1 MRVLA
6 CGVPV
11 VGAADGTAVL
21 PYDHRDEEE
30 DGDRLAVL
38 AGTLRPHLDAGETV
52 VALWPDQ
59 DGEELHRHLQAVRA
73 ALDTSR
79 LVLHPSPLPPLAVA
93 VLAWSLAE
101 LAAAPGTEAHRT
113 GHGPVPDSV
122 LASGVARLEQL
133 ICGAAWLG
141 SVAKLRHPAP
151 SVALHARSWLPSAA
165 FGAAVSV
172 DHTELTRLRG
182 EAVLPLPSLTPAA
195 DWRVVVSDHGGDAGT
210 VGRSLTARAPDVERL
225 VVPPSPAG
233 ATWWGTDKLVEV
245 AVAPRGPVR
254 LRRALFGDRTPNECA
269 WCGEDVLD
277 DPCSLCGARADTG
290 PLASGARP
298 DPTPLASGARPDPTP
313 LASGAPADGPLAP
326 GAPA

>member
-11 VGAADGTAVL
+11 VGATDGSVVL
-21 PYDHRDEEE
+21 SYDHAGQAE

-52 VALWPDQ
+52 VALWPEQ

-73 ALDTSR
+73 ALDTTR

-93 VLAWSLAE
+93 VLAASLAE
-101 LAAAPGTEAHRT
+101 LAATPATEGHHT
-113 GHGPVPDSV
+113 GHGAVPSSV
-122 LASGVARLEQL
+122 LASGVARLERL
-133 ICGAAWLG
+133 VCGAAWLG

-165 FGAAVSV
+165 FGATVSAA
-172 DHTELTRLRG
+172 HAELTRLRG
-182 EAVLPLPSLTPAA
+182 EAVLPLPALSPAE

-210 VGRSLTARAPDVERL
+210 VGRSLTARAPDVQRL

-233 ATWWGTDKLVEV
+233 AAWWGTDKLVEV
-245 AVAPRGPVR
+245 AVAPRGPDR
-254 LRRALFGDRTPNECA
+254 LRRALFGDRTPAACA
-269 WCGEDVLD
+269 WCGEQVLA
-277 DPCSLCGARADTG
+277 DPCPLCGARAAAEPPRSG
-290 PLASGARP
+290 PGSESHPPSAASPLAPGTR
-298 DPTPLASGARPDPTP
+298 
-313 LASGAPADGPLAP
+313 ADDHPLAP